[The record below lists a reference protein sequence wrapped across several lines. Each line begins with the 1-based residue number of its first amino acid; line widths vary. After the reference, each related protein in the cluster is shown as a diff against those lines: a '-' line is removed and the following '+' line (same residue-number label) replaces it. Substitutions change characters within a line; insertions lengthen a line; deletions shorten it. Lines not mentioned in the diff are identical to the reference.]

1 MKNKVRQR
9 MGGMMTRSQFKSG
22 GLPPGWRKFEAR
34 TAGSQEVK
42 QYFLSP
48 EGKRFLSVKE
58 MKAHI
63 KSTRVPFEEQIG
75 SPSKIVKKMLAE
87 KKKTEF
93 QYIFKNNRLIMS
105 DRIILRR
112 AQMKL
117 KNPFR
122 NLRRTVLRKNL
133 IELEKVERRRKNLQ
147 KFMNLQ
153 KLFQS
158 RKRNVKRAISSAVV
172 KSKSKKWKGE

>member
-1 MKNKVRQR
+1 
-9 MGGMMTRSQFKSG
+9 
-22 GLPPGWRKFEAR
+22 
-34 TAGSQEVK
+34 
-42 QYFLSP
+42 
-48 EGKRFLSVKE
+48 

-63 KSTRVPFEEQIG
+63 KSTRVSFEEQIG

-93 QYIFKNNRLIMS
+93 QYIFKNNKLIMS
-105 DRIILRR
+105 ERIRLRR
-112 AQMKL
+112 AQMKI

-158 RKRNVKRAISSAVV
+158 RKRNVKRAFSNAV
-172 KSKSKKWKGE
+172 KSKSKKRREAE